1 MATNE
6 SLPGNVQQAGSDVG
20 KTIDLIVKATV
31 ILAAVIYGCGF
42 LVISI
47 HQFRYGL
54 VELNPL
60 RPRVLA
66 AGIWFLFF
74 ATIPFVIEIEGNS
87 IKPSSPERERWLRKR
102 STRFFFSTLSCFW
115 LGMIVAY
122 AFDIPTDVGQ
132 AGPSTL
138 TIILVI
144 AVSAALVFAD
154 QWNRFPH
161 WLAVLGSL
169 GFGFLLL
176 SCGARD
182 LLSYHHQ
189 SVATI
194 ALWFWISG
202 FLAHGEMQSRDWK
215 FQIGNWKGSVLLG
228 ISAVVAFSSFY
239 YPQMKPSWGGGEP
252 VPATIYFAK
261 DYLVLQGRI
270 VSAKIVDETD
280 AGFYVVGGSDKRATF
295 IPRSEVAMV
304 YYSDDSSGPFIMK
317 TK

>member
-20 KTIDLIVKATV
+20 KTVDLIVKTTV

-47 HQFRYGL
+47 HQFSYGL

-87 IKPSSPERERWLRKR
+87 IKSSSPERERWSRKR
-102 STRFFFSTLSCFW
+102 STRVFLSTLSCFF
-115 LGMIVAY
+115 LGMILAY

-132 AGPSTL
+132 AGPSTDTIFLVML
-138 TIILVI
+138 T
-144 AVSAALVFAD
+144 SGALVFAD
-154 QWNRFPH
+154 RWKRFPH
-161 WLAVLGSL
+161 WLAVIGSL
-169 GFGFLLL
+169 AFGGLLL
-176 SCGARD
+176 FCGVRD
-182 LLSYHHQ
+182 LLTYHRQ
-189 SVATI
+189 SDASI
-194 ALWFWISG
+194 ALWFMISS
-202 FLAHGEMQSRDWK
+202 FVAHGEMQSRDWK
-215 FQIGNWKGSVLLG
+215 LKIGSWKFSVAMGL
-228 ISAVVAFSSFY
+228 SAVVAFSGFY
-239 YPQMKPSWGGGEP
+239 YPQMKPSWGGGMP
-252 VPATIYFAK
+252 IPATIYFSK
-261 DYLVLQGRI
+261 DSLVLQGRS

-280 AGFYVVGGSDKRATF
+280 GGFYVIGGSDKRATF
-295 IPRSEVAMV
+295 IPRSVVAMV